1 MLKNS
6 AAEVLAN
13 LQARGFYLAVA
24 ESLTGGLLAAEL
36 VAVPGASKVF
46 LGSVT
51 AYQNSIKQNLLA
63 VPASVLESRG
73 AVSAETAEAMAIGV
87 REKFARAA
95 GVPIERVIGVSTTG
109 VAGPDADGDKPV
121 GLVYIGLD
129 LPGHRVS
136 SYRLELPGD
145 RAQIRAAAV
154 LSALSELEE
163 QIGN

>member
-46 LGSVT
+46 LGSIT

-73 AVSAETAEAMAIGV
+73 AVSAETAEAMATGV

-95 GVPIERVIGVSTTG
+95 GVPIERVIGVATTG

>member
-24 ESLTGGLLAAEL
+24 ESLTAGLLAAEL

-95 GVPIERVIGVSTTG
+95 GVPIERVIGVATTG

>member
-73 AVSAETAEAMAIGV
+73 AVSAETAEAMATGV
-87 REKFARAA
+87 REQFARAA
-95 GVPIERVIGVSTTG
+95 GVPIERVIGVATTG

-163 QIGN
+163 QIGY

>member
-51 AYQNSIKQNLLA
+51 TYQNSIKQNLLA

-95 GVPIERVIGVSTTG
+95 GVPIERVIGVATTG

>member
-109 VAGPDADGDKPV
+109 VAGPD
-121 GLVYIGLD
+121 
-129 LPGHRVS
+129 
-136 SYRLELPGD
+136 
-145 RAQIRAAAV
+145 
-154 LSALSELEE
+154 
-163 QIGN
+163 

>member
-129 LPGHRVS
+129 LPFHRVS

-145 RAQIRAAAV
+145 RAQIRAAVV